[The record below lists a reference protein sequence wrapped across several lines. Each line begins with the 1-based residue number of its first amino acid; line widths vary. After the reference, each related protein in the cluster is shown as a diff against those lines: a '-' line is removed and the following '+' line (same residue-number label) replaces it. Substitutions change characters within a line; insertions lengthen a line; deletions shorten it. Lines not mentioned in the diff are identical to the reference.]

1 LHLCTF
7 APLHLYAFTHLR
19 IYTAAQR
26 ASQPCSQ
33 PSYLH
38 SARRCVRSPALLP
51 LGPLAP
57 PLTFIHSLFRRTDCE
72 LNASSCLLV
81 LRSLRLLWALT
92 SRSHHTHALH
102 RPPESAVGRILA
114 PATHRPA
121 VLPYCDESGRDS
133 TAQSSSSGSRRLL
146 LDRGLAT
153 PREFEVRGSRF
164 EVRGSSAD
172 SVGRTAVG
180 VGE

>member
-1 LHLCTF
+1 
-7 APLHLYAFTHLR
+7 
-19 IYTAAQR
+19 
-26 ASQPCSQ
+26 
-33 PSYLH
+33 LH

-72 LNASSCLLV
+72 LNASSSLHLFLSSCLLV

-146 LDRGLAT
+146 LDSGLTT
-153 PREFEVRGSRF
+153 PREF